1 MTKLQPI
8 TTEVIR
14 LGKSNPQA
22 GGWYNGVSI
31 VKPSAR
37 QRLGYS
43 QAAYDS
49 SILETSNSHYSFYR
63 THRSLMPSQYWSL
76 YKTSPDVR
84 ACIDS
89 IVRRIATWDWAI
101 RPTVDPHDKEEFAR
115 VDNLCKEMTA
125 FMKVPSTD
133 GVTWQ
138 ETMTAMVT
146 DLLVYDAGVLELVN
160 DSKGDLA
167 EITTWLGSECFPVVD
182 KYGQL
187 HHYDQESEDGETPTV
202 ELSRETICYFQLFK
216 NNRSTLGLPI
226 IESIINE
233 CVGAILA
240 DEHAMLALDAD
251 EIPPGL
257 LVLGGVAGPAAER
270 ARADLQSMKG
280 KDHKIRVITSPQP
293 QGIEARWIELRHTP
307 KDLELRQVVDQMRRI
322 IWRVFGVTPVELGVT
337 DGIPRAAAEVQ
348 MDVASSH
355 LISPLL
361 ELIQARVNAQIMPRL
376 IEDTSLV
383 KFTFDRALPQSAG
396 ERLDTA
402 RRAEVLLRNGALT
415 INEVRAEM
423 GYLPVEGGDTPY
435 MITSLGPMPLDK
447 IAEGISQ
454 EVLGADKGYG
464 AELAKDKVDIIRE
477 SDCCGSDHRSK
488 DWRSLLKKRSRD
500 EWLPSDWQPE
510 AKFKGSRTLP
520 LTKLAELVSE
530 YTREATN
537 LYVDAGDQVSAI
549 VASAFGSS
557 NSMSIS
563 DSLTAK
569 RRVNRAL
576 DELLLRWRLRTEPYY
591 FDATKM
597 GFKAA
602 EEAVGDLP
610 MFDHKQAA
618 SDYLVEAMQW
628 LEDSRGLVGTLR
640 KNVIEMI
647 DRAALAQ
654 VRSERIDS
662 IDIGSSADHV
672 IDSVDSEFAAQAHRV
687 ENWSGKLVALASS
700 SMSQSVQ
707 STVTTNLLPDPD
719 TGEPS
724 TTVWYYEWAAASGQN
739 CATCSFEGG
748 AGYREVS
755 QATVLPGQ
763 GTICGARCRCVIVY
777 WTKQEVD
784 TGHAVSLTD
793 LPSNPTGSVAPPLPS
808 Y

>member
-1 MTKLQPI
+1 MTKFQRI

-14 LGKSNPQA
+14 LGKSEAQA
-22 GGWYNGVSI
+22 GGWYSGVSI
-31 VKPSAR
+31 AKPSAR

-43 QAAYDS
+43 QASYDS
-49 SILETSNSHYSFYR
+49 QGIDNNGSHYSFYR
-63 THRSLMPSQYWSL
+63 SNRSLMPSQYWSL

-84 ACIDS
+84 ACVDS
-89 IVRRIATWDWAI
+89 IVRRIATWDWVI
-101 RPTVDPHDKEEFAR
+101 RPTVDPRDKEEFAR
-115 VDNLCKEMTA
+115 VNALCQEMTN
-125 FMKVPSTD
+125 FLSVPSLD
-133 GVTWQ
+133 GITWQ

-160 DSKGDLA
+160 DSQGNLA
-167 EITTWLGSECFPVVD
+167 EITTWLGSECFPIVN

-187 HHYDQESEDGETPTV
+187 EHYDQESEDGSTPIV
-202 ELSRETICYFQLFK
+202 QLSKETICYFQLFK

-293 QGIEARWIELRHTP
+293 QGIEAKWIELRHTP
-307 KDLELRQVVDQMRRI
+307 KDLELRLVVDQMRRI
-322 IWRVFGVTPVELGVT
+322 IWRVFGVTPTELGVT
-337 DGIPRAAAEVQ
+337 DGMPRAAAQVQ

-355 LISPLL
+355 LITPLL
-361 ELIQARVNAQIMPRL
+361 ELLQARVNAQIMPRL

-383 KFTFDRALPQSAG
+383 KFTFDRALPQSAN

-402 RRAEVLLRNGALT
+402 RRAEVLMRNGALT
-415 INEVRAEM
+415 INEVRSEM
-423 GYLPVEGGDTPY
+423 GYLPVKGGDTPY
-435 MITSLGPMPLDK
+435 LTTSLGPMPLDK
-447 IAEGISQ
+447 ISEGIS
-454 EVLGADKGYG
+454 EAVLGTSKGQSSELSQDK
-464 AELAKDKVDIIRE
+464 ASITRE
-477 SDCCGSDHRSK
+477 VDCCEVDQHSK
-488 DWRSLLKKRSRD
+488 DWRSLLEKRARD
-500 EWLPSDWQPE
+500 EWLPSDWQPDS
-510 AKFKGSRTLP
+510 KFKGSRTLP
-520 LTKLAELVSE
+520 LGKLAELVSE
-530 YTREATN
+530 YSREATS
-537 LYVDAGDQVSAI
+537 LYIDTGDQVSAI
-549 VASAFGSS
+549 VASAFGTA

-569 RRVNRAL
+569 RRVNRAF
-576 DELLLRWRLRTEPYY
+576 DELLVRWRLRTEPYY

-610 MFDHKQAA
+610 TFNHESAA

-628 LEDSRGLVGTLR
+628 LEDTRGLVGTLR

-647 DRAALAQ
+647 NRAALAQ
-654 VRSERIDS
+654 VRSERVDDINIESSPAKVIDS
-662 IDIGSSADHV
+662 IDA
-672 IDSVDSEFAAQAHRV
+672 EFAAQANRV
-687 ENWSGKLVALASS
+687 ENWSGKLVALASA
-700 SMSQSVQ
+700 SMSKSVQ
-707 STVTTNLLPDPD
+707 STVTENLLPDPE

-748 AGYREVS
+748 AGYRPVS
-755 QATVLPGQ
+755 RATVLPGQ
-763 GTICGARCRCVIVY
+763 GTICGAKCRCVIVY

-784 TGHAVSLTD
+784 TGSAISLTD
-793 LPSNPTGSVAPPLPS
+793 LPLNPPSSIAPPLPS